1 VRVKICGITR
11 AEDAVLAAELGA
23 WAVGFVFWPGSPRWL
38 DAPAAAAIAAQLP
51 PQVARVGVFVDQPPD
66 EIQSTATMVGLTFV
80 QLHGRER
87 PEEARSLARPVIKA
101 ATLEQAQDDRTLLA
115 WQDALL
121 LVDGRDPQ
129 HPRADGRTVD
139 WTAARQVAAKRAI
152 VLAGG
157 LTPRNVTDAIRTVR
171 PAAVDVSSGVERAP
185 GEKDPGLLRAF
196 FTAVAAAEADP
207 VSARSGDQGW
217 M

>member
-1 VRVKICGITR
+1 MRVKICGITR

-23 WAVGFVFWPGSPRWL
+23 WAVGFIFWPGSPRWL
-38 DAPAAAAIAAQLP
+38 DAAAAAAIAEQLP

-66 EIQSTATMVGLTFV
+66 EIQSTATVVGLTFV
-80 QLHGRER
+80 QLHGQER
-87 PEEARSLARPVIKA
+87 PEAAGSLARPLIKA
-101 ATLEQAQDDRTLLA
+101 VSLEQAQDDRTLLA

-129 HPRADGRTVD
+129 RPRADGRTVD
-139 WTAARQVAAKRAI
+139 WTGARQVAAKRAI

-157 LTPRNVTDAIRTVR
+157 LTPRNVTDAIRAVR

-185 GEKDPGLLRAF
+185 GEKDPRLLRAF
-196 FTAVAAAEADP
+196 FTAVATAAADP
-207 VSARSGDQGW
+207 VSARSGDQEW